1 MIYSQDSFDIFSSV
15 TTIGNML
22 EKWKFIERKIL
33 LDYPRMKIVEDYV
46 KLPNGKQI
54 SYILEAPT
62 DKVSVAI
69 IAINDKNE
77 ILLQKEYSYPPNEVL
92 FQLPGGAVKESEEIV
107 AAANRELSEESGYIG
122 KKSQVIGYYYL
133 NNRRS
138 DRKQYVIL
146 CNDLIKKK
154 QPQDDE
160 EIIESIWVSL
170 DKVDQLIKENKTTNA
185 SLLAAL
191 RLYDAL

>member
-1 MIYSQDSFDIFSSV
+1 
-15 TTIGNML
+15 ML
-22 EKWKFIERKIL
+22 EKWKFIERKVL
-33 LDYPRMKIVEDYV
+33 LDHPRMKIVEDYV

-54 SYILEAPT
+54 NYILEAST
-62 DKVSVAI
+62 DKASVAI

-107 AAANRELSEESGYIG
+107 VAANRELSEESGYIG
-122 KKSQVIGYYYL
+122 KNCQIIGYFYL

-146 CNDLIKKK
+146 CRDLIKKK
-154 QPQDDE
+154 QSHDDE

-170 DKVDQLIKENKTTNA
+170 DKVDQLIKENKITNV

-191 RLYDAL
+191 RLYNAL